1 MKFAWEKCKDGMY
14 FENNQ
19 EWITYWQKK
28 KDIKKNSIIL
38 LKGSRRMK
46 LEELIPFIEKA
57 N

>member
-1 MKFAWEKCKDGMY
+1 MY